1 MAPNSRNPLKAT
13 YAGVSKA
20 KKYNTN
26 KYQTSK
32 AINHHDQSSHDSA
45 PATLL
50 PAILHEEIMLAS
62 SDVNFT
68 PGLTKAMVA
77 LAIRLKNPNEEITA
91 SASNPA
97 TFLDSLPTEILIQI
111 SNEMAV
117 EDQIRMAFIYP
128 HLFMNDNRFNIFT
141 ADAYHQ
147 LNVRTYILC
156 ELPPAE
162 WLECIR
168 TLRHPLILDAI
179 SPESGSFSVDQ
190 VDLILNQ
197 YEKVYIDNQIDSQAF
212 LNSVFPDRRPAN
224 VPPPSTSLD
233 PHALKSPL
241 HMAVEAGRGDLV
253 QLLIQ
258 RGADVNCTFR
268 QPAPTNTDK
277 LLTPFQW
284 GITFGASQIF
294 GSLGLSRARIL
305 QVEEALLTLVHTS
318 TITAYTADFEVTRET
333 TQSIIGGMDRLAL
346 LLLERG
352 ETIVSNNRNSERHQI
367 SRNGVLQLILT
378 GPFPMPQTIRFLLD
392 HGGNFRFID
401 RPVMTS
407 VTVTALPSEVIENIS
422 TALRWEL
429 ETGAPELNLAISEI
443 SRLATKDTNLDIL
456 RPLANE
462 FISRNH
468 RLGQTQLLGYS
479 IIAGTNAP
487 LTREFLL
494 TAVGNE
500 VLDGE
505 ALRVAIRYRDRNTAS
520 RVLQSMSLRGQ
531 SIDEPLQLNEGD
543 PNIGH
548 WANTPLTYALAQ
560 ENYFEAAT
568 LLSIGADP
576 NQIPP
581 NIRHRVRVVRDRINA
596 GYIND
601 IAFFVFRGL
610 NIDAYPVPV
619 LREAEWS
626 LNYVFSR
633 LLDDS
638 RYPMPQY
645 FRTKRHANLPLDHP
659 NNDSER
665 EDNVEDDP
673 ILKGEY
679 P

>member
-1 MAPNSRNPLKAT
+1 MAPKSRNPLKAT

-20 KKYNTN
+20 KKHN
-26 KYQTSK
+26 
-32 AINHHDQSSHDSA
+32 INQY
-45 PATLL
+45 
-50 PAILHEEIMLAS
+50 
-62 SDVNFT
+62 
-68 PGLTKAMVA
+68 GLTKAMVA
-77 LAIRLKNPNEEITA
+77 LSIRLKNPDEEIAA
-91 SASNPA
+91 SAS
-97 TFLDSLPTEILIQI
+97 FFDSLPTELLIKI
-111 SNEMAV
+111 SDASAA
-117 EDQIRMAFIYP
+117 EDRIRLALIYP
-128 HLFMNDNRFNIFT
+128 HLFMNDNRLNIFT
-141 ADAYHQ
+141 VDAYHQ
-147 LNVRTYILC
+147 LNVRTYVLC
-156 ELPPAE
+156 ELPRDE

-168 TLRHPLILDAI
+168 TLQHPLILDAI

-190 VDLILNQ
+190 IDLILKQ
-197 YEKVYIDNQIDSQAF
+197 YEKVCIDNQIDSQAF
-212 LNSVFPDRRPAN
+212 LNFVFPDRRPAN
-224 VPPPSTSLD
+224 VPPPEISLD
-233 PHALKSPL
+233 PQALRCPL
-241 HMAVEAGRGDLV
+241 HMAVEAGRSDLV

-258 RGADVNCTFR
+258 RGADVNRVFR
-268 QPAPTNTDK
+268 QPNTDN

-284 GITFGASQIF
+284 GITFGASQTF
-294 GSLGLSRARIL
+294 GSLGLSRVRVL
-305 QVEEALLTLVHTS
+305 QVEEALLGLAHTS
-318 TITAYTADFEVTRET
+318 TIAAYTADFEVTRVT
-333 TQSIIGGMDRLAL
+333 TNSIIAGMDGLAL

-352 ETIVSNNRNSERHQI
+352 ETIINSNRNSDRHQI

-378 GPFPMPQTIRFLLD
+378 GPFPMPRTIRFLLD

-401 RPVMTS
+401 RPVTMS
-407 VTVTALPSEVIENIS
+407 VTATALPSGIEENIL

-429 ETGAPELNLAISEI
+429 ETEAQELNLAISEL
-443 SRLATKDTNLDIL
+443 SLLATRDENLHIL

-462 FISRNH
+462 FISHNH

-494 TAVGNE
+494 NAVGNE

-520 RVLQSMSLRGQ
+520 RILQSMSLRGE
-531 SIDEPLQLNEGD
+531 SIDGTLPLSEGD

-548 WANTPLTYALAQ
+548 WVNTPLTYALAQ

-596 GYIND
+596 GHITD

-633 LLDDS
+633 LLDDP
-638 RYPMPQY
+638 RYPMPNY
-645 FRTKRHANLPLDHP
+645 FRTKRHANLPLDDP

-673 ILKGEY
+673 ILKGVY